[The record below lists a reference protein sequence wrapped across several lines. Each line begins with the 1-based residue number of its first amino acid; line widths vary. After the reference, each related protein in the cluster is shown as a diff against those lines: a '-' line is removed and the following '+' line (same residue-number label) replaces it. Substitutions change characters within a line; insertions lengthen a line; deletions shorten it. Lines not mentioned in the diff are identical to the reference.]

1 MSFPEGND
9 RRTLGR
15 TVRDE
20 ETHMPDQ
27 PPASDREVVVVG
39 DEQVATDR
47 LVFVGGLHRS
57 GTTPLADMLAEH
69 EQISG
74 LRGTA
79 VKMDEGQ
86 HLQDVYPRTHS
97 GMGRFAL
104 EPGAHLTE
112 ESDLVSPRS
121 AQRLLAAWAPYWD
134 LNRRFLLE
142 KTPRNLIMGRFL
154 QALFPGSALIVVV
167 RHPVVVSLAM
177 EKWNP
182 LITRKGRLHVSLSTQ
197 LKNWTTAHRRLIDD
211 MAHLDRV
218 LVLRY
223 EDLLRD
229 TPAYLEKVQE
239 FLGLDSP
246 FQVAPLDRTRST
258 GYEAEW
264 QRRQRSTLPWVR
276 GPIRRAERGYADEIA
291 RYGYDFSDLSAL
303 GDWESSIPLA

>member
-1 MSFPEGND
+1 MPHHPSAHD
-9 RRTLGR
+9 RGFV
-15 TVRDE
+15 TVGEHRI
-20 ETHMPDQ
+20 
-27 PPASDREVVVVG
+27 
-39 DEQVATDR
+39 ATDQ
-47 LVFVGGLHRS
+47 LVFVGGMHRS
-57 GTTPLADMLAEH
+57 GTTPLADLLAEH

-74 LRGTA
+74 LSSTS

-86 HLQDVYPRTHS
+86 HLQDVYPPTRS
-97 GMGRFAL
+97 GMAKFAL

-112 ESDLVSPRS
+112 ESHLVSPAN

-134 LNRRFLLE
+134 LDSPLLLE
-142 KTPRNLIMGRFL
+142 KTPRNLILGRFL

-182 LITRKGRLHVSLSTQ
+182 LITKKGRLHVSLSTQ
-197 LKNWTTAHRRLIDD
+197 LKNWTTAHRQLIDD
-211 MAHLDRV
+211 MGHRDRV

-229 TPAYLEKVQE
+229 TPAYLEKVQG

-246 FQVAPLDRTRST
+246 FEVTPLDRTRSQR
-258 GYEAEW
+258 YEAEW
-264 QRRQRSTLPWVR
+264 QRRLESKLPWVQ
-276 GPIRRAERGYADEIA
+276 GPIRLAGNAHAEELA

-303 GDWESSIPLA
+303 ADPDPSIPLA